1 MPKLIRFTIFMAAF
15 GGLLIPGAP
24 EVWAQSAGRMEV
36 GVNYSFVH
44 SNAPPGKCGCF
55 DLNGGAGWFAY
66 SVSPHFAVVAE
77 IAGQYS
83 SHINGTTS
91 DLTLTSFLAGPRYSR
106 HVGKRIVPFGQV
118 LLGAAHANSALT
130 PLTSG
135 LAASANAFTMAAG
148 GGMDVELTRSWT
160 LRLVQLDY
168 YLTRFNNG
176 SNDHQNNLRVG
187 TGVAFHFGRGK

>member
-1 MPKLIRFTIFMAAF
+1 MAAL
-15 GGLLIPGAP
+15 GGLLIPALEAWG
-24 EVWAQSAGRMEV
+24 QTAGRMEA
-36 GVNYSFVH
+36 GANYSFVR
-44 SNAPPGKCGCF
+44 SNAPAGKCGCF
-55 DLNGGAGWFAY
+55 DLNGGGAWFAY
-66 SVSPHFAVVAE
+66 DFSPSLAVVGE
-77 IAGQYS
+77 VGGQYS
-83 SHINGTTS
+83 SHINGTTA

-106 HVGKRIVPFGQV
+106 HVGKRMTPFGQI

-130 PLTSG
+130 PSTSG
-135 LAASANAFTMAAG
+135 LAASANAFAMAAG

-187 TGVAFHFGRGK
+187 TGIAFHFGRGK